1 MPFQANMQHKLLGG
15 RALPTLDYPT
25 NGGRGKERLAHMD
38 ADFEV
43 PDILLC
49 MSLLWQIS
57 LLITFGSGWHYKISS
72 SQALFAGSDLKG
84 RYTRGGLLK
93 SRHLTQMYTR

>member
-1 MPFQANMQHKLLGG
+1 MQHKLLAG
-15 RALPTLDYPT
+15 RALPTLDCPT

-57 LLITFGSGWHYKISS
+57 LLITFGSG
-72 SQALFAGSDLKG
+72 
-84 RYTRGGLLK
+84 
-93 SRHLTQMYTR
+93 